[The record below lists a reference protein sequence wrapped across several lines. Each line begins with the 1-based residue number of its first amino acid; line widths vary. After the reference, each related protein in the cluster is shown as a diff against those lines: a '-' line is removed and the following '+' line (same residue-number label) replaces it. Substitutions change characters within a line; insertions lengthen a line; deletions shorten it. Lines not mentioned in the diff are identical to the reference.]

1 MSRRRKKLLRVMTPE
16 ERAAARG
23 QRRRRPEEKT
33 NLAESY
39 RREGE
44 MAVESKVDA
53 CIDQLRADA
62 TALETAARVL
72 DDAPR
77 NIFPV
82 PHKAETV
89 AALYALAAGM
99 RFAADRMPDS
109 RELPF

>member
-16 ERAAARG
+16 EREAARSLRP
-23 QRRRRPEEKT
+23 QRPEEQT
-33 NLAESY
+33 NLADSF

-44 MAVESKVDA
+44 KAVESKVDA

-89 AALYALAAGM
+89 AALFALAAGM
-99 RFAADRMPDS
+99 RLAADRMPDPD
-109 RELPF
+109 EIPF